1 MISKDFIKEIIE
13 KELTDD
19 DQFIAELKI
28 DSQNRISVFVDS
40 LSGFSID
47 DCVKIS
53 RAIEGNL
60 DREVE
65 DFELQVSTPGLEL
78 PFRVPQQYFKNI
90 DREIEVKCKDG
101 KKYQGVLTNITD
113 DSFTITYTEMV
124 KVEGKKKKQEVTQT
138 PTFKMNEGETK
149 VIVSFK

>member
-1 MISKDFIKEIIE
+1 MISKDFIKEIIK

-90 DREIEVKCKDG
+90 DRKIEVKCKDG

-138 PTFKMNEGETK
+138 PTFKMNEVETK

>member
-90 DREIEVKCKDG
+90 DRKIEVKCKDG

-124 KVEGKKKKQEVTQT
+124 KIEGKKKKQEVTQT
-138 PTFKMNEGETK
+138 PTFKMNEVETK